1 MHPVRDVK
9 EATGPELSP
18 CPTLLLKE
26 GLGAGMLIELRQ
38 PRLVLG
44 RRKADVVLND
54 PEISGQHAELLWDG
68 QVLRVKDLGST
79 NGTFVNDKQIQEQ
92 VVTTGELITLG
103 RTVFLVTLPSL
114 GGGVELPLSSA
125 VPTRPHIPLGIYEG
139 ISWTRTVSAELEDR
153 ALPDSELN
161 GTEVFDTQTPD
172 FRLLLPPNTVLQLE
186 FLAGPEKG
194 RTVSLEQGNLE
205 LGRQDTVVVVA
216 DKDVSRRHVAIDC
229 YGRDQMFLRDLGST
243 NGTYLNGEREG
254 FARLQSGDTLVLGKN
269 VLQVLIKE
277 LHR

>member
-1 MHPVRDVK
+1 MKEETGTDPGSCPVLQV
-9 EATGPELSP
+9 
-18 CPTLLLKE
+18 KE

-54 PEISGQHAELLWDG
+54 PEISGQHAEFLWDG
-68 QVLRVKDLGST
+68 LVLRVRDMGST
-79 NGTFVNDKQIQEQ
+79 NGTFVNEKQIQEQ
-92 VVTTGELITLG
+92 ALSTGDLVTIGRTALLITLP
-103 RTVFLVTLPSL
+103 TL

-139 ISWTRTVSAELEDR
+139 LSWTRTVSAEVEDR
-153 ALPDSELN
+153 ALPDSELA
-161 GTEVFDTQTPD
+161 GTEVFDTQTPE
-172 FRLLLPPNTVLQLE
+172 FKLLLAPQTVLQLE

-194 RTVSLEQGNLE
+194 RVVSLTQGNLE

-229 YGRDQMFLRDLGST
+229 YGRDQIFLRDLGST
-243 NGTYLNGEREG
+243 NGSYLNGEREG
-254 FARLQSGDTLVLGKN
+254 FARIQSGDTLVLGKN